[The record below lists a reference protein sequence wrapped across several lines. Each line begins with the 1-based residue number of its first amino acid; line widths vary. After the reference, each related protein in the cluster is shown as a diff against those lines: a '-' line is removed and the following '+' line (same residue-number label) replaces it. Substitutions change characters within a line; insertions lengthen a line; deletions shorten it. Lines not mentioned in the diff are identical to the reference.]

1 MADPAGTK
9 TVEEAKK
16 RQKDPTPPRNV
27 KVRDVITQ
35 KARKSGIVPADSKS
49 YPFEVSSDPTI
60 PTTQWNRL
68 FRIKTISKRKSAKK
82 HGNDSRPSHHRKI
95 SINYHEPIQVYFKVR
110 KPKIL

>member
-35 KARKSGIVPADSKS
+35 KARKSGIVPADSKK
-49 YPFEVSSDPTI
+49 TG
-60 PTTQWNRL
+60 
-68 FRIKTISKRKSAKK
+68 FRQKSAK
-82 HGNDSRPSHHRKI
+82 
-95 SINYHEPIQVYFKVR
+95 
-110 KPKIL
+110 